1 MGFWKCLFFPFIF
14 STGLFQAQAQALT
27 VDSMYVKTMLGKI
40 ESVYTAKSVADVE
53 GYIFDFQRISEI
65 EKEKWL
71 PLYYMIF
78 LELYL
83 VEASNDKDKRKERL
97 ENVDRYLKEA
107 EKRDGTE
114 KNAEL
119 MVMRSR
125 YALLMAQ
132 INPFVNG
139 AKYSAIAKV
148 YAQNAVK
155 LAPNN
160 PRAYLALSMFYVYI
174 PSFLGGNTEKGCEF
188 LEKAEKLVQE
198 QIVGQE
204 RGIDPHWGKS
214 LSEKLYLDN
223 CF

>member
-1 MGFWKCLFFPFIF
+1 MGIKKYLLLVFIF
-14 STGLFQAQAQALT
+14 SIELLNAQT
-27 VDSMYVKTMLGKI
+27 EDSMYVQTMDRKI
-40 ESVYTAKSVADVE
+40 ESIYSAKSVAEVE

-65 EKEKWL
+65 EKDKWL
-71 PLYYMIF
+71 PHYYMIF

-83 VEASNDKDKRKERL
+83 VEATNNKDKRKERL
-97 ENVDRYLKEA
+97 ENVDAYLKEA

-114 KNAEL
+114 KNPEL

-125 YALLMAQ
+125 YSLLMAQ

-148 YAQNAVK
+148 YAQNALK
-155 LAPNN
+155 LAPDN
-160 PRAYLALSMFYVYI
+160 PRAYLALSMFYLYI
-174 PSFLGGNTEKGCEF
+174 PKFLGGDTEKGCEI
-188 LEKAEKLVQE
+188 LDKAEKLVQE
-198 QIVGQE
+198 QLVGKK
-204 RGIDPHWGKS
+204 RNIDPHWGKS